1 MTKTM
6 LTAVALLGFSST
18 AFADMPKEGKYDY
31 VSCFAGTTQISKVSN
46 THSISSYEF
55 TGTTRSNLP
64 DGPFDKESFRCIG
77 TEMRVDGKIASS
89 LTLCEAVD
97 KDGNKRLARFTNDGG
112 KITREQV
119 TGTGKYEGATI
130 SGTVEPLGPF
140 PQAADGTMQN
150 CNRQTGTYKLK

>member
-1 MTKTM
+1 
-6 LTAVALLGFSST
+6 
-18 AFADMPKEGKYDY
+18 
-31 VSCFAGTTQISKVSN
+31 
-46 THSISSYEF
+46 
-55 TGTTRSNLP
+55 
-64 DGPFDKESFRCIG
+64 
-77 TEMRVDGKIASS
+77 MRVDGKIASS

-112 KITREQV
+112 KTTREQV